1 VRQID
6 VTCSGERL
14 VEPVRPFPA
23 RVQGLPDQRTD
34 AVVIGC
40 SHEHVGIPAIDAR
53 PGRLASQDSRE
64 EVCGSGH
71 GFEVCITN

>member
-1 VRQID
+1 
-6 VTCSGERL
+6 
-14 VEPVRPFPA
+14 
-23 RVQGLPDQRTD
+23 
-34 AVVIGC
+34 VVIGC